1 MTFYVDDGAQDTV
14 SGGMGDDVFVFH
26 GNNLMSGTENFA
38 AADASKQDMNNRLE
52 NLLARES
59 IDADDV
65 TLAGTVQDFSISK
78 EGNTDSIVLSGFS
91 EDASHSLHKDDDWAL
106 LVVEDD
112 NQEKLYTAA
121 ILMSEYGTFDS
132 SDMDLMND
140 AIHKI

>member
-1 MTFYVDDGAQDTV
+1 MDYVDDGAQDAV

-26 GNNLMSGTENFA
+26 GNNSLSGTENFG
-38 AADASKQDMNNRLE
+38 AADESKQDMNNRLE
-52 NLLARES
+52 NLLTRES

-65 TLAGTVQDFSISK
+65 SLAGTVQDFSIAK
-78 EGNTDSIVLSGFS
+78 EGNADSIVLSGFS
-91 EDASHSLHKDDDWAL
+91 EDASHSLHTDDDWAL

-121 ILMSEYGTFDS
+121 ILMSEYGAFDS